1 MSKLCFD
8 IKILLLKVELI
19 CDSASHSEFKK
30 FDTIKKIELII
41 EFIDMK
47 AIRNL
52 LKPLSTL

>member
-19 CDSASHSEFKK
+19 CDSVSHSELKK